1 LDFQFYKLPIE
12 KGGNMAKEWMNTK
25 EYFIT
30 YSILINA
37 ARHHG
42 FATYQELAQA
52 TGYPTIGSY
61 ISGVFGKILGDISI
75 NEVQQKRPMLSAI
88 AIGISGMPSEGF
100 FTLAR
105 ELGLLKE
112 GIDEE
117 AFWLL
122 ECKRVYEEWKIPYRK
137 SLGKE

>member
-1 LDFQFYKLPIE
+1 
-12 KGGNMAKEWMNTK
+12 MAKDWLNLK

-30 YSILINA
+30 YSILINS

-52 TGYPTIGSY
+52 TGYPTAGSY
-61 ISGVFGKILGDISI
+61 ISGVFGKLLGLISR
-75 NEVQQKRPMLSAI
+75 NEVEQNRPMLSAI
-88 AIGISGMPSEGF
+88 AVGNTGKPSEGF
-100 FTLAR
+100 FALAR

-112 GIDEE
+112 GVSEDV
-117 AFWLL
+117 FWAD
-122 ECKRVYEEWKIPYRK
+122 ECKRVYAEWKIPYRK

>member
-1 LDFQFYKLPIE
+1 
-12 KGGNMAKEWMNTK
+12 MAKEWMNTK
-25 EYFIT
+25 EFFIT

-61 ISGVFGKILGDISI
+61 IGGVFGKILGLISI
-75 NEVQQKRPMLSAI
+75 NEVEQNRPMLSAI
-88 AIGISGMPSEGF
+88 AVGITGKPSEGF

-112 GIDEE
+112 SVTEE
-117 AFWLL
+117 AFWAD
-122 ECKRVYEEWKIPYRK
+122 ECKKVYEEWKIPYRK